1 MTRSQLDHIARTL
14 CVLISR
20 RSLVATSGAL
30 LALKR
35 GSTNAASQLQ
45 PPSCS
50 AQGAVCT
57 QLLGCCDGLVCA
69 TSVINPNYGVCISG
83 EGEQVAVTSQ
93 LVVPASDGVMAQLA
107 AELAETATDGATAD
121 QAVAAQQSAQDMRR
135 STHRT
140 RKDAKRSKKRS
151 RRDTHQANK
160 RGETTDT
167 DTDTDTDDTDQ

>member
-57 QLLGCCDGLVCA
+57 MNHGCCDGLVCA

-121 QAVAAQQSAQDMRR
+121 QAVAAQQSAQDTRR
-135 STHRT
+135 TTHRT

-151 RRDTHQANK
+151 RKDTHQASK
-160 RGETTDT
+160 RGGTTDT
-167 DTDTDTDDTDQ
+167 TNTTDDTDQ

>member
-57 QLLGCCDGLVCA
+57 MNHGCCDGLVCA

-121 QAVAAQQSAQDMRR
+121 QAVAAQQSAQDTRR
-135 STHRT
+135 SKHRT

-151 RRDTHQANK
+151 RKDTHQANK
-160 RGETTDT
+160 RGGTTDT
-167 DTDTDTDDTDQ
+167 TDATDDTDQ

>member
-35 GSTNAASQLQ
+35 ESTNAASQLQ

-57 QLLGCCDGLVCA
+57 MNHGCCDGLVCA

-121 QAVAAQQSAQDMRR
+121 QAVAAQQSAQDTRR
-135 STHRT
+135 TTHRT

-160 RGETTDT
+160 HGETTDT
-167 DTDTDTDDTDQ
+167 TDTTDETDQ

>member
-1 MTRSQLDHIARTL
+1 MTRSQLDHIARML

-57 QLLGCCDGLVCA
+57 QLLG
-69 TSVINPNYGVCISG
+69 
-83 EGEQVAVTSQ
+83 AVT
-93 LVVPASDGVMAQLA
+93 GW
-107 AELAETATDGATAD
+107 
-121 QAVAAQQSAQDMRR
+121 SAPLR
-135 STHRT
+135 
-140 RKDAKRSKKRS
+140 
-151 RRDTHQANK
+151 
-160 RGETTDT
+160 
-167 DTDTDTDDTDQ
+167 